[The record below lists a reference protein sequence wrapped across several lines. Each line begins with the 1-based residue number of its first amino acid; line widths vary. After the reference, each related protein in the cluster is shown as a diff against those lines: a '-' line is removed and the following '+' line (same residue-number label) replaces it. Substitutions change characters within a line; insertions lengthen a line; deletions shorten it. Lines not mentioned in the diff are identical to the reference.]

1 MDLQTFKELVYK
13 EFGDHLEHAT
23 PANVREFLD
32 RLQMDEVAKRLPGER
47 FEINESGTTY
57 EEIIKDFFARV
68 LDMPRDDAII
78 LLWTL
83 AIDLAFAAVEHQ
95 YAEYFASVFK
105 DLDQS

>member
-1 MDLQTFKELVYK
+1 MDLHTFKQMVFQ
-13 EFGDHLEHAT
+13 EFGDRLEHAT

-32 RLQMDEVAKRLPGER
+32 RLQVQEMGRRLPGGR
-47 FEINESGTTY
+47 FEIHETGTTY

-68 LDMPRDDAII
+68 LDMPHEEAII

-95 YAEYFASVFK
+95 YGEYFASLFK
-105 DLDQS
+105 DLEQY

>member
-1 MDLQTFKELVYK
+1 VDLQTFKELVYQ
-13 EFGDHLEHAT
+13 EFGTHLEHAT

-32 RLQMDEVAKRLPGER
+32 RLQMQEVAKRLPGER
-47 FEINESGTTY
+47 FEINETGTTY

-68 LDMPRDDAII
+68 LEMPRDDAII

-95 YAEYFASVFK
+95 YAEYFASLFK
-105 DLDQS
+105 ELDQS

>member
-1 MDLQTFKELVYK
+1 VDLQTFKELVYR
-13 EFGDHLEHAT
+13 EFGTRLEHAT

-32 RLQMDEVAKRLPGER
+32 RLQMQEVKGRLPDER
-47 FEINESGTTY
+47 FEIQETGTTY

-68 LDMPRDDAII
+68 LEMPRDDAII

-95 YAEYFASVFK
+95 YGEYFASLFK
-105 DLDQS
+105 DLDQD

>member
-1 MDLQTFKELVYK
+1 MDLQTFKELVYR

-32 RLQMDEVAKRLPGER
+32 RLQVQEVATRLPGER
-47 FEINESGTTY
+47 FEIHETGTTY

-68 LDMPRDDAII
+68 LEMPRDDAII

-95 YAEYFASVFK
+95 YAEYFASLFK
-105 DLDQS
+105 ELDQY

>member
-1 MDLQTFKELVYK
+1 MDLQTFKQMVYQ
-13 EFGDHLEHAT
+13 EFGDHLQYAT

-32 RLQMDEVAKRLPGER
+32 RLHSQQGTVRLPGER
-47 FEINESGTTY
+47 FEIHETGTTY

-68 LDMPRDDAII
+68 LDMSSDEAII

-95 YAEYFASVFK
+95 YAEYFASLFR

>member
-1 MDLQTFKELVYK
+1 MDLDTFKQLVYR
-13 EFGDHLEHAT
+13 EFGDRLEHAT

-32 RLQMDEVAKRLPGER
+32 RLQVQAVSRRLPGER
-47 FEINESGTTY
+47 FEIHETGTTY

-68 LDMPRDDAII
+68 LEMPRDDAII

-95 YAEYFASVFK
+95 YAEYFASLFR
-105 DLDQS
+105 DLDQA